1 MLFLFIVICVGA
13 TANGIDLST
22 VTTCST
28 TPCTSC
34 QGPCTTDNDCEN
46 GYCFS
51 GYDPSN
57 NINVPGC
64 SGTGVS
70 GQSYC
75 AQFKK
80 LSTVLSSAPTTCNSN
95 SELEIWANVG
105 VQGAETFSL
114 ATESW
119 KTGDFE
125 VTGTLTIPSG
135 TITSANI
142 LDGTITSNDI
152 KDGTITTTDIAVGQI
167 NSATIL
173 DGTITT
179 ADIKDNTITTD
190 DIAVGT
196 ITSANI
202 LDGTI
207 TTTDIAVGQINS
219 ATILDGTIT
228 TDDIEKGAVRYN
240 NIKTGE
246 IYGHVF
252 RNPLDIP
259 LATIGT
265 NTSGKIIP
273 YTANPTWPIV
283 LNGQTYINHNVEV
296 EGLTH
301 LKASATIKGHLRI
314 QDSPTESSLGIGKKE
329 VGYQT
334 YLRNADA
341 DRLYRTD
348 SWDTDAF
355 SIWATGAIHSATY
368 VGASDR
374 RIKKDIRSLR
384 DSESLSKIR
393 QLDTKAY
400 KYLDPV
406 NRGHREVIGFIAQDV
421 NSTIPEAVTTH
432 KNFIPNEMRPI
443 QVTWK
448 TVNAKKKRMVLKEV
462 LEPNKYKFKMFLVND
477 SKITSS
483 ETYDLITKDGKTF
496 HNEHGEFTT
505 EKNLHTEVLLY
516 GKEVDDFMSIDK
528 QKIFAVAYS
537 ALQQVD
543 KNQQSLIKRVTELEK
558 HKHLELKHEKK
569 DVKTLEAT
577 IKTQAA
583 LITKLEQRLT
593 ALEKK

>member
-75 AQFKK
+75 AHFKK
-80 LSTVLSSAPTTCNSN
+80 LSTVLSSAPSTCNSN

-152 KDGTITTTDIAVGQI
+152 KDGTITTADIA
-167 NSATIL
+167 S
-173 DGTITT
+173 D
-179 ADIKDNTITTD
+179 
-190 DIAVGT
+190 T

-202 LDGTI
+202 K
-207 TTTDIAVGQINS
+207 
-219 ATILDGTIT
+219 
-228 TDDIEKGAVRYN
+228 DDAIHTEHIKGGGVEYR
-240 NIKTGE
+240 NIKQGS
-246 IYGHVF
+246 IYGNVF
-252 RNPLDIP
+252 KNPLDIP

-265 NTSGKIIP
+265 STSGIVP

-296 EGLTH
+296 EGWTH
-301 LKASATIKGHLRI
+301 LKASAQIKGHLRI
-314 QDSPTESSLGIGKKE
+314 QDSPTESSLGIGTE

-341 DRLYRTD
+341 DRLYSVD
-348 SWDTDAF
+348 SWDYHEF

-400 KYLDPV
+400 KYLDPI

-421 NSTIPEAVTTH
+421 NTTIPEAVTTH

-496 HNEHGEFTT
+496 HNEYGEFTT
-505 EKNLHTEVLLY
+505 EENLHTEVLLY

-583 LITKLEQRLT
+583 LIAKLEQRLT

>member
-80 LSTVLSSAPTTCNSN
+80 LSTVLSSAPTSCNSN

-135 TITSANI
+135 TITSATI
-142 LDGTITSNDI
+142 LDGTITTTDIKDNTITTTDIKDNTITTTDIKDNTITTTDI

-179 ADIKDNTITTD
+179 
-190 DIAVGT
+190 
-196 ITSANI
+196 
-202 LDGTI
+202 
-207 TTTDIAVGQINS
+207 TDIAVGQINS

-228 TDDIEKGAVRYN
+228 TADIEQGAVRYN
-240 NIKTGE
+240 NIKNGE
-246 IYGHVF
+246 IYGHLF

-265 NTSGKIIP
+265 STSGMVT

-296 EGLTH
+296 EGWTH
-301 LKASATIKGHLRI
+301 LKKSAQIKGHLRI
-314 QDSPTESSLGIGKKE
+314 QDSPTESSLGLGTD

-334 YLRNADA
+334 YLRDA
-341 DRLYRTD
+341 TPGILYRTD

-368 VGASDR
+368 IGASDR

-400 KYLDPV
+400 KYLDQI

-421 NSTIPEAVTTH
+421 NTTIPEAVTTH

-496 HNEHGEFTT
+496 HNEYGEFTT
-505 EKNLHTEVLLY
+505 EENLHTEVLLY

-583 LITKLEQRLT
+583 LIAKLEQRLT

>member
-80 LSTVLSSAPTTCNSN
+80 LSTVLSSAPSTCNSN

-142 LDGTITSNDI
+142 LDGTIT
-152 KDGTITTTDIAVGQI
+152 
-167 NSATIL
+167 AT
-173 DGTITT
+173 
-179 ADIKDNTITTD
+179 DIKDNTIT
-190 DIAVGT
+190 
-196 ITSANI
+196 SANI
-202 LDGTI
+202 K
-207 TTTDIAVGQINS
+207 N
-219 ATILDGTIT
+219 
-228 TDDIEKGAVRYN
+228 
-240 NIKTGE
+240 GE
-246 IYGHVF
+246 IYGDVF
-252 RNPLDIP
+252 KQPLDIP
-259 LATIGT
+259 QLVTIG
-265 NTSGKIIP
+265 TSGKIS
-273 YTANPTWPIV
+273 YTVNPTWPIV
-283 LNGQTYINHNVEV
+283 LNGQTFINHNLHVQ
-296 EGLTH
+296 GYAL
-301 LKASATIKGHLRI
+301 LKADATIKGHLRI
-314 QDSPTESSLGIGKKE
+314 EDSPTESELGIGSE
-329 VGYQT
+329 VGYQN
-334 YLRNADA
+334 YLRNYVPDLNV
-341 DRLYRTD
+341 RSSTNWGET
-348 SWDTDAF
+348 SF

-368 VGASDR
+368 IGASDR

-400 KYLDPV
+400 KYLDPI

-421 NSTIPEAVTTH
+421 NSTIPEAVTVH

-443 QVTWK
+443 QVSWEIVDGK
-448 TVNAKKKRMVLKEV
+448 MKRMVFKEV

-483 ETYDLITKDGKTF
+483 ETFDLITKDGKTF
-496 HNEHGEFTT
+496 HNEYGEFTT

-558 HKHLELKHEKK
+558 HKHLEHKHEKK
-569 DVKTLEAT
+569 DIKTLEAT
-577 IKTQAA
+577 IKIQAA
-583 LITKLEQRLT
+583 LIAKLEQRLT
-593 ALEKK
+593 ALEKKITNIRL

>member
-75 AQFKK
+75 AHFKK
-80 LSTVLSSAPTTCNSN
+80 LSTVLSSAPSTCNSN

-152 KDGTITTTDIAVGQI
+152 KDGTITTADIA
-167 NSATIL
+167 S
-173 DGTITT
+173 D
-179 ADIKDNTITTD
+179 
-190 DIAVGT
+190 T

-202 LDGTI
+202 K
-207 TTTDIAVGQINS
+207 
-219 ATILDGTIT
+219 
-228 TDDIEKGAVRYN
+228 DDAIHTEHIKGGGVEYR
-240 NIKTGE
+240 NIKQGS
-246 IYGHVF
+246 IYGNVF
-252 RNPLDIP
+252 KNPLDIP

-265 NTSGKIIP
+265 STSGIVP

-296 EGLTH
+296 EGWTH
-301 LKASATIKGHLRI
+301 LKASAQIKGHLRI
-314 QDSPTESSLGIGKKE
+314 QDSPTESSLGIGTE

-341 DRLYRTD
+341 DRLYSVD
-348 SWDTDAF
+348 SWDYHEF

-448 TVNAKKKRMVLKEV
+448 TVNAKKKRMALKEV

-496 HNEHGEFTT
+496 HNEYGEFTT
-505 EKNLHTEVLLY
+505 EENLHTEVLLY

-583 LITKLEQRLT
+583 LIAKLEQRLT